1 MLGSVVLGQPLAED
15 GPAGDIVGML
25 ALVFAAGLCALVASR
40 IGSLA
45 WRRTREAVRQWKIQR
60 ALWTDAADPV
70 SAASP
75 AQVSGQLRA
84 VESAFDEVIARL
96 EAKVG
101 ADQRSALRAYR
112 TSLSDLRRRT
122 EDSLADHPA
131 TGPGGE
137 GIADARHAESRLPK
151 GILEHHGPPA
161 DGESV

>member
-1 MLGSVVLGQPLAED
+1 VGQPLAED

-45 WRRTREAVRQWKIQR
+45 WRRTRAAVRQWKIQR

-75 AQVSGQLRA
+75 AQVAGQLRI

-101 ADQRSALRAYR
+101 EDQRSALRAYR
-112 TSLSDLRRRT
+112 TSLSELRRRT
-122 EDSLADHPA
+122 EDSLQHHPA
-131 TGPGGE
+131 RGPHGE
-137 GIADARHAESRLPK
+137 GIADARRPESRVPES
-151 GILEHHGPPA
+151 ILEHHGPPPG
-161 DGESV
+161 GESPV